1 MFARK
6 LASSAGRRYPLGM
19 NAADILQALSQRPFK
34 PFRLTLTT
42 GREIPL
48 TKHDTILFNE
58 PRTTL
63 LAVEGERFHVV
74 DLQHIVQL
82 TFGGH
87 PSAEQL
93 AG

>member
-1 MFARK
+1 
-6 LASSAGRRYPLGM
+6 M
-19 NAADILQALSQRPFK
+19 NVADILHALSQRPFK
-34 PFRLTLTT
+34 PFRLILTT
-42 GREIPL
+42 GREIPVMN
-48 TKHDTILFNE
+48 HDTVLFNE

-82 TFGGH
+82 VFGGQ
-87 PSAEQL
+87 PTAQQL

>member
-1 MFARK
+1 
-6 LASSAGRRYPLGM
+6 M
-19 NAADILQALSQRPFK
+19 NAADILHALGQRPFK
-34 PFRLTLTT
+34 PFRLILST
-42 GREIPL
+42 GREIPVM
-48 TKHDTILFNE
+48 HQDTVLLNE

-82 TFGGH
+82 SFGGQ
-87 PSAEQL
+87 PTAQQL

>member
-1 MFARK
+1 
-6 LASSAGRRYPLGM
+6 M

-34 PFRLTLTT
+34 PFRLILSS
-42 GREIPL
+42 GREIPIL
-48 TKHDTILFNE
+48 QSDTVLLNQ

-74 DLQHIVQL
+74 DLQHIAQL
-82 TFGGH
+82 TFGGQ

-93 AG
+93 AT

>member
-1 MFARK
+1 
-6 LASSAGRRYPLGM
+6 M
-19 NAADILQALSQRPFK
+19 NTADILQALSQRPFK
-34 PFRLTLTT
+34 PFRLVLTT
-42 GREIPL
+42 GREIPIL
-48 TKHDTILFNE
+48 HHDTVLFNE

-82 TFGGH
+82 VFGGR
-87 PSAEQL
+87 PTAEQL

>member
-1 MFARK
+1 
-6 LASSAGRRYPLGM
+6 M
-19 NAADILQALSQRPFK
+19 NAADILHALNQRPFK
-34 PFRLTLTT
+34 PFRLILTT
-42 GREIPL
+42 GREIPVMH
-48 TKHDTILFNE
+48 HDTVLFNE

-82 TFGGH
+82 SFGGQ
-87 PSAEQL
+87 PTVEQL